1 MNKIV
6 RVMKMSNRDQE
17 DFDSKKLQKSIDSAC
32 LSINLPK
39 GESRQISNLVV
50 HDVNKWLNNKEVI
63 TSRDV
68 RQAAYEK
75 LLIYQPDAAYIYK
88 QYKNII

>member
-6 RVMKMSNRDQE
+6 RVIKMSNRDQE
-17 DFDSKKLQKSIDSAC
+17 DFDFKKLQKSIDSAC

-50 HDVNKWLNNKEVI
+50 HDKEVI
-63 TSRDV
+63 TSRDI

>member
-1 MNKIV
+1 
-6 RVMKMSNRDQE
+6 MSNRDQE

-32 LSINLPK
+32 LSISLPK

-63 TSRDV
+63 TFQV
-68 RQAAYEK
+68 F
-75 LLIYQPDAAYIYK
+75 IV
-88 QYKNII
+88 